1 MKKFKDRF
9 ELGFIWLAEAIFN
22 NPKKTLFGLFLFFLF
37 FVSQIPKITVDTS
50 TEGFL
55 HDDDPVLLDYYD
67 FRDQFGRDEKIAIAI
82 KSNDIFSFS
91 FLEKLRSLHN
101 DLEENVPHLIEVNSL
116 INARNTRGKGDL
128 LIVEDL
134 LEEWPETQKDLAD
147 IKERAIDNP
156 VYKNIIISEDGDFT
170 TIIIETNNY
179 SHEDQETDVLSGFDS
194 DFKTNRSVAE
204 KPADRKYLTDKEN
217 SEVVTAVQNIAKKY
231 HGDEFQIYVAGS
243 PVVTDFLKKTMF
255 KDMRRF
261 LGLAILA
268 IGVLLF
274 ILFKRI
280 SGVLLP
286 LLIVLLS
293 LLSTVGAMAAAGVA
307 LKLPSQILPSFILA
321 VGVGD
326 AVHLLSIF
334 FRKFGETSNK
344 KNAIKYAL
352 AHSGLPVVLTS
363 LTTAGGL
370 LSFSTADIAP
380 IADLGV
386 FACAGVMFALI
397 YSIFLLPA
405 LVSIIPLKNSEG
417 NGRKN
422 AKPAFSDRIFD
433 FAGNISTRYPYR
445 VLFVSG
451 VLLIFSFVGITKIR
465 FSHDIVKWFP
475 AKSDVRIA
483 TETIDHNLR
492 GSVNLEIII
501 DTKKEN
507 GLYNPELLTRLD
519 KSADFIEALKT
530 GEIFAGKALSIPVVI
545 KEVNKALHANK
556 KEFYVIPEN
565 KDLIAQEFL
574 LFENSGSDDLE
585 DFTDSGF
592 SKARFTVK
600 VPFRDAVLY
609 SQFLKIVKNHFNTA
623 YPDCEVVGTG
633 MMSIFFQT
641 LTSVISSMAKSYYL
655 AALIITILMIL
666 LLGRPGM
673 GILSMIPNLT
683 PIIMTLGFMGWAG
696 LPVDLFTML
705 IGCIALG
712 LAVDD
717 TIHFMH
723 SFKNSYDKTGDARK
737 AVFETLHGTGRAM
750 MITTCVLSIGF
761 FIFMFA
767 SLNNLFNFGL
777 LTGVTIILALLADF
791 CIAPALMVIV
801 NRSHKKIA

>member
-1 MKKFKDRF
+1 MKNFTDRL
-9 ELGFIWLAEAIFN
+9 ESWFIWLAETIYN
-22 NPKKTLFGLFLFFLF
+22 NPGKTLLGMFFFFALFA
-37 FVSQIPKITVDTS
+37 SQIPEITVDTS

-55 HDDDPVLLDYYD
+55 HDDDRVLLDYYD
-67 FRDQFGRDEKIAIAI
+67 FRDQFGRDEKIAIAV
-82 KSNDIFSFS
+82 KSNDVFSFS
-91 FLEKLRSLHN
+91 FLEKFRSLHN
-101 DLEENVPHLIEVNSL
+101 DLEANVPHIAEVTSL
-116 INARNTRGKGDL
+116 INARNTRGEEDL

-134 LEEWPETQKDLAD
+134 LEEWPETKKDLEN
-147 IKERAIDNP
+147 IKERVMDNP
-156 VYKNIIISEDGDFT
+156 VYKNIIISEDGRFT

-179 SHEDQETDVLSGFDS
+179 SHEDKETDAIEEFDS
-194 DFKTNRSVAE
+194 DFETDQSVVE
-204 KPADRKYLTDKEN
+204 KSADRKYLTDKEN
-217 SEVVTAVQNIAKKY
+217 SEVVTAVQNIVKKY
-231 HGDEFQIYVAGS
+231 HDDDFLIYAAGS
-243 PVVTDFLKKTMF
+243 PVVTDFLKKTML

-261 LGLAILA
+261 LGLAILT

-293 LLSTVGAMAAAGVA
+293 LFSTVGAMAAAGVA
-307 LKLPSQILPSFILA
+307 LKLPTQILPSFILA

-334 FRKFGETSNK
+334 FRKFEGTSDK
-344 KNAIKYAL
+344 KAAIKYAL
-352 AHSGLPVVLTS
+352 GHSGLPIVLTS

-405 LVSIIPLKNSEG
+405 LVSIIPLKNKKKS
-417 NGRKN
+417 GRQDVR
-422 AKPAFSDRIFD
+422 PAFSDRIFD
-433 FAGNISTRYPYR
+433 FAGNISTTYPYR
-445 VLFVSG
+445 VLFISG
-451 VLLIFSFVGITKIR
+451 VLLVISFIGITKIH

-483 TETIDHNLR
+483 TETIDSNLR

-501 DTKKEN
+501 DTRREN
-507 GLYNPELLTRLD
+507 GLYDPALLTRLE

-556 KEFYVIPEN
+556 KEFYAIPED

-609 SQFLKIVKNHFNTA
+609 SKFLKIVTNHFNES
-623 YPDCEVVGTG
+623 YPDCKVIVTG

-655 AALIITILMIL
+655 AAIIITILMIF
-666 LLGRPGM
+666 LLGRPGI

-683 PIIMTLGFMGWAG
+683 PIIITLGFMGYAG
-696 LPVDLFTML
+696 IPVDLFTML

-723 SFKNSYDKTGDARK
+723 SFKNSYDKTSDAQK

-750 MITTCVLSIGF
+750 LITTCVLSIGF

-767 SLNNLFNFGL
+767 SLNNLFNFGM
-777 LTGVTIILALLADF
+777 LTGATIILALLADF
-791 CIAPALMVIV
+791 FIAPALMMIIS
-801 NRSHKKIA
+801 RSNQKTA